1 MATRGRYYELGV
13 KNADKNLFNIATPQT
28 IYARIYDLSLE
39 DDTTTEWE
47 VITLTGSGDPIRLST
62 VDNSEDKFTGLK
74 PIQATIKFISSN
86 TVNITTFTTEELPV
100 GGVDV
105 GDPRFRVEIYYN
117 TYDPLNIIFKG
128 FLNLDDCFEPFLPEK
143 NEVTLVANDGLGGL
157 KNIPLTDFNGD
168 NPRDYNRIADYLAW
182 ALSKTGLELP
192 LKAVFNIREYTK
204 STQHFFDAIYLH
216 AKTFE
221 DKIGVSINC
230 YDVLERILGE
240 MAFLTQRGGEWWI
253 FRVDEM
259 AGTNPYYTATFNADG
274 TFDSIDSGFH
284 YPKFIGSS
292 ESIKFSQEETIVH
305 PLRSHKY
312 IKETYKFEFPQ
323 EIIDNIDFSR
333 GDLYFPLSMPNVT
346 IDGVTYFQ
354 RKYHIDDW
362 TALEVPTGVIGGT
375 PSPST
380 ANSYIRRLFT
390 DSTITVEQERCVV
403 IEAGVTAKG
412 YYIQSNK
419 FPVIKKDKFDISVN
433 VRWTNDGAFSSGGS
447 YLLGVMQV
455 RLHGNSGTN
464 YMLCGGYKIGDN
476 NYQTP
481 FWKVAGASF
490 SGVENIY
497 VQGSLSENMT
507 DWKTASFITQNSS
520 NPYPCPPLPDSG
532 ELEIILIHGSFSSTT
547 DIHFNNLEFKYVPY
561 INGGYPDYTAHY
573 YKIFQ
578 DNNFVNK
585 REERV
590 YLHDTGSPLMKGQ
603 LFRKDGS
610 VFELTNQFY
619 AWNDIHTTSPDAQY
633 IHPYA
638 HLQAYDVW
646 NQHRNSFVKFQ
657 GTMQGLDGASVDD
670 NGYINH
676 PHLIHT
682 YFLQDST
689 DNTINRQFMLLS
701 FDIDFYS
708 CEWKGTLIELYN
720 SDKGKSYLDNL
731 EIKYEQ

>member
-74 PIQATIKFISSN
+74 PLQATIKFISSN

-105 GDPRFRVEIYYN
+105 GDPRWRVEIYYN
-117 TYDPLNIIFKG
+117 TYTAKNIIFRG

-168 NPRDYNRIADYLAW
+168 NPRDYNRIADYLGW

-292 ESIKFSQEETIVH
+292 ESIKFSQEETTVH

-333 GDLYFPLSMPNVT
+333 GDLYIPLSANPET
-346 IDGVTYFQ
+346 IDGVTYYVS
-354 RKYHIDDW
+354 KHHIADW
-362 TALEVPTGVIGGT
+362 TLGARLGAVNTVAYIKKLYSDSNKTYEKARYAVIEHASPFRNYYLQSNDIPVDKNDKFTLSFDFRYNGSINNNSVGILPIVSIVLNGDDGSTWYFGRHTQNEAERWFNSQVDSIFTSPVPVNFAQWQSVSFETHPLPVGGT
-375 PSPST
+375 IS
-380 ANSYIRRLFT
+380 IRLLHVGGGFTSLDIRFTNLRL
-390 DSTITVEQERCVV
+390 D
-403 IEAGVTAKG
+403 
-412 YYIQSNK
+412 YN
-419 FPVIKKDKFDISVN
+419 
-433 VRWTNDGAFSSGGS
+433 
-447 YLLGVMQV
+447 
-455 RLHGNSGTN
+455 
-464 YMLCGGYKIGDN
+464 
-476 NYQTP
+476 
-481 FWKVAGASF
+481 
-490 SGVENIY
+490 
-497 VQGSLSENMT
+497 
-507 DWKTASFITQNSS
+507 
-520 NPYPCPPLPDSG
+520 
-532 ELEIILIHGSFSSTT
+532 
-547 DIHFNNLEFKYVPY
+547 PY
-561 INGGYPDYTAHY
+561 INGDYSKYSSQY
-573 YKIFQ
+573 YKVYVDKEIP
-578 DNNFVNK
+578 NK
-585 REERV
+585 REEQV
-590 YLHDTGSPLMKGQ
+590 YISDSQKKLFKGALFIDTG
-603 LFRKDGS
+603 
-610 VFELTNQFY
+610 ELTNQFY

-708 CEWKGTLIELYN
+708 CEWKGTLIEVYN